1 MNAWTIILD
10 IVLILISIVLI
21 IAVLLQQ
28 GQRQGLGAIAGGA
41 ETFFGK
47 NKAKGYEA
55 KMARI
60 TKIGAAVFIVAAI
73 AATIV
78 AARTAPAD
86 TTDTAGD
93 TTYTAEEL
101 EHDHDGDGIPDHTA
115 EEHTDEAVTDETV
128 TDEAATDETTD
139 DTAEEVP
146 AEEAADATEAPATD
160 MTEEPAE
167 ATEAPAEA
175 PAAEATEAPA
185 EDAAEEPTEA
195 PAAE

>member
-1 MNAWTIILD
+1 MNAWTVILD

-47 NKAKGYEA
+47 NKAKSYEA
-55 KMARI
+55 KMAKI
-60 TKIGAAVFIVAAI
+60 TKIGATVFIIAAI

-78 AARTAPAD
+78 SARTAPAD
-86 TTDTAGD
+86 TADAAGD
-93 TTYTAEEL
+93 VTYTAEEL

-115 EEHTDEAVTDETV
+115 DEHTDEA
-128 TDEAATDETTD
+128 
-139 DTAEEVP
+139 
-146 AEEAADATEAPATD
+146 AADATEAPAAEV
-160 MTEEPAE
+160 TEEPVEAAA
-167 ATEAPAEA
+167 ATEAPA
-175 PAAEATEAPA
+175 AAEPA
-185 EDAAEEPTEA
+185 EEAAEEEPAEETAEEPTEA